1 MGGLAYALNL
11 GLGNLWGRPRLPG
24 QMAALA
30 LVIAAAGLF
39 YLGLI
44 RWLGIRE
51 FREILDKLKER
62 WRRPRQLSP

>member
-1 MGGLAYALNL
+1 
-11 GLGNLWGRPRLPG
+11 
-24 QMAALA
+24 MAVLA

-39 YLGLI
+39 YFGLV

-62 WRRPRQLSP
+62 LRRPRQLSP